1 MQSNIH
7 RYRLAYGTGAA
18 MKLHHIS
25 VIAAALVI
33 CAAVTGAPAQQQIN
47 SGQMATSLVGVT
59 IPNCR

>member
-1 MQSNIH
+1 MQSDIH
-7 RYRLAYGTGAA
+7 RYRLAYGKGAA

-33 CAAVTGAPAQQQIN
+33 CAAVTGAPAQQQIIQVRWRPAWPA
-47 SGQMATSLVGVT
+47 SA